1 MSDKKEYNTDA
12 LVKAL
17 MDSQQVLEDIGC
29 YDVVLKQVKRNSE
42 VLSAAPRPPVEIIKL
57 RESLIEL
64 RDMVHDAF
72 HGDGTVKGDVLNA
85 LRRAN
90 IALQSQVKSDSNI
103 PVRNCDIGTPEEQA
117 KRHEKWCNTALRDA
131 HEFYDNEKECLGC
144 HSKSGDTRYCFS
156 CPFQWMKMPYE
167 EDKDDN

>member
-72 HGDGTVKGDVLNA
+72 HGDGIVKGDVLNA

-103 PVRNCDIGTPEEQA
+103 PVRNCDVGTPEEQTN
-117 KRHEKWCNTALRDA
+117 RLRRLCNSHKPDC
-131 HEFYDNEKECLGC
+131 KGC
-144 HSKSGDTRYCFS
+144 PCFGDMQKVNCWLVWS
-156 CPFQWMKMPYE
+156 QMPYE

>member
-29 YDVVLKQVKRNSE
+29 YDTVLKQVKRNSE

-103 PVRNCDIGTPEEQA
+103 PVRNCDVGTPEEQY
-117 KRHEKWCNTALRDA
+117 KRFRAVCDSKDARQCSYCELRGLDSLNCSRDKCYA
-131 HEFYDNEKECLGC
+131 
-144 HSKSGDTRYCFS
+144 RWA
-156 CPFQWMKMPYE
+156 QMPYE